1 MAPLVWLACLFR
13 PAARSVPPPA
23 GGNTTLGAFSCR
35 MMIFVV
41 HAVDRCCLRGGDLSK
56 AWPWEAQSQD

>member
-1 MAPLVWLACLFR
+1 
-13 PAARSVPPPA
+13 
-23 GGNTTLGAFSCR
+23 